1 MPKPTNNPATPKQ
14 AGGKKNDPHLSTTAD
29 QSKEGEGRGS
39 QSDQRPEHTGS
50 ISHQEK
56 AHNEQIDRGETE
68 NRDAEEDG
76 GKKQRTPASSRQE
89 ERRGSQDNDKTDFRA
104 DQAFSQIKN
113 DRELSSTAKYLCLML
128 VMFMMDHDGETTL
141 TKAALAEV
149 TGTHRDTVHKAI
161 TELLDKAW
169 IRSERRRDEGGRLI
183 TAWIWNRYDD

>member
-76 GKKQRTPASSRQE
+76 GKKHAKPRLPLGMRSAGVHRI
-89 ERRGSQDNDKTDFRA
+89 NDKTDFRA
-104 DQAFSQIKN
+104 DQVFSQIKN
-113 DRELSSTAKYLCLML
+113 DRDLSST
-128 VMFMMDHDGETTL
+128 
-141 TKAALAEV
+141 
-149 TGTHRDTVHKAI
+149 
-161 TELLDKAW
+161 
-169 IRSERRRDEGGRLI
+169 
-183 TAWIWNRYDD
+183 